1 MTKEQIFQAGNDA
14 FMQFQQ
20 IDFKLLPE
28 EDWIAIPVIISAIG
42 LSVAQRSI
50 ELANFA
56 SDLMASKVTSDL
68 PELKNHLE
76 YEIAEE
82 IVSNEKF
89 LYKVE
94 TIANRIFNNVIFKT
108 QFEEDLSEYIM
119 FVTPKAEIFQEIN
132 YN

>member
-1 MTKEQIFQAGNDA
+1 
-14 FMQFQQ
+14 MQFQQ

-28 EDWIAIPVIISAIG
+28 EGWIAIPVIISAIG

-56 SDLMASKVTSDL
+56 LDLMASKVTSDL

-82 IVSNEKF
+82 IVSNEIGKRR
-89 LYKVE
+89 L
-94 TIANRIFNNVIFKT
+94 
-108 QFEEDLSEYIM
+108 
-119 FVTPKAEIFQEIN
+119 
-132 YN
+132 